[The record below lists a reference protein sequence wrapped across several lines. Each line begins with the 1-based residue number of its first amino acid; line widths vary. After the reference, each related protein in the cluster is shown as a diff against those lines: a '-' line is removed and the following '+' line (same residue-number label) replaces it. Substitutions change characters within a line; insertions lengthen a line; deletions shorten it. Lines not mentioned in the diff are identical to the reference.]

1 MKVLI
6 ADDSV
11 VGRHMLEATVR
22 KWGYEPVVACD
33 GREAWNLLQSPGA
46 PQLAILDWV
55 MPALTG
61 PEVCLLVRQQQK
73 ETYTYILLLTS
84 KNQREDLIE
93 GMTAGADDYI
103 TKPFNHHELQV
114 RLRAGRRIVDLQ
126 AELLRTQAALREQA
140 THDSLTRVFNRHSIF
155 ETLDREL
162 SRGER
167 ENLPIGIALLDI
179 DFFKLVN
186 DNYGHIA
193 GDAILSET
201 ARRIKTSIRRYDS
214 IGRYGG
220 EEFLIILPGCDET
233 CTSSQSERI
242 RLALSNEPM
251 PIVEDG
257 TSHTSLALTASFGC
271 TTALPGKKI
280 AAETLIRIA
289 DECLYEAKRNGRNRV
304 VFRSTRYLNEVEE
317 ALLLPADS
325 AAATGD

>member
-33 GREAWNLLQSPGA
+33 GQEAWNVLQSPGA

-55 MPALTG
+55 MPSLTG

-73 ETYTYILLLTS
+73 EAYTYILLLTS

-126 AELLRTQAALREQA
+126 SELLQTQAALRDQA

-155 ETLDREL
+155 EALDREL

-167 ENLPIGIALLDI
+167 ESLPIGVALLDI
-179 DFFKLVN
+179 DFFKHVN

-201 ARRIKTSIRRYDS
+201 ARRIKASIRKYDS

-220 EEFLIILPGCDET
+220 EEFLIILPGCDES
-233 CTSSQSERI
+233 CTRSQSERI
-242 RLALSNEPM
+242 RLSLSNEPM
-251 PIVEDG
+251 PIVEDAV
-257 TSHTSLALTASFGC
+257 SHTSLALTASFGC
-271 TTALPGKKI
+271 TTALPGKKVSS
-280 AAETLIRIA
+280 ETLIRIA
-289 DECLYEAKRNGRNRV
+289 DECLYEAKRAGRNRV
-304 VFRSTRYLNEVEE
+304 VFRSIRQLIDGEEVKSE
-317 ALLLPADS
+317 AAGAS
-325 AAATGD
+325 GD

>member
-11 VGRHMLEATVR
+11 VSRHMLDATVR
-22 KWGYEPVVACD
+22 KWGYDPIVACD
-33 GREAWNLLQSPGA
+33 GQEAWNFLQSPGA

-103 TKPFNHHELQV
+103 IKPFNHHELQV
-114 RLRAGRRIVDLQ
+114 RLRAGQRIVELQ
-126 AELLRTQAALREQA
+126 AELLSTQAALRDQA

-155 ETLDREL
+155 ELLDKEL
-162 SRGER
+162 HRGER
-167 ENLPIGIALLDI
+167 ENLPVGVALLDI
-179 DFFKLVN
+179 DFFKHVN
-186 DNYGHIA
+186 DSYGHIA

-201 ARRIKTSIRRYDS
+201 ARRIKSSIRKYDS

-220 EEFLIILPGCDET
+220 EEFLILLPGCDES
-233 CTSSQSERI
+233 CTRSQSERI
-242 RLALSNEPM
+242 RIALCSEPM
-251 PIVEDG
+251 PIVEDS

-271 TTALPGKKI
+271 TTALPGKK
-280 AAETLIRIA
+280 ATSETLIRLA
-289 DECLYEAKRNGRNRV
+289 DECLYEAKRGGRNRV
-304 VFRSTRYLNEVEE
+304 VFRSIREL
-317 ALLLPADS
+317 S
-325 AAATGD
+325 AYSDNPVD